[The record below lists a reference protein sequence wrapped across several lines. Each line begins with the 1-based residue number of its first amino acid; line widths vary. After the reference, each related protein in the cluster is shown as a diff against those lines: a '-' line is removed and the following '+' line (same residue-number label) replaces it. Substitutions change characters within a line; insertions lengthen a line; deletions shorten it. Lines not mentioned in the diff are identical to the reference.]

1 MNDDAIVGGGG
12 AAVGSG
18 DVFFAAVLSA
28 VGLLHFLPFVRELFA
43 TEDAALRL
51 LSVVATV
58 SEDHAFPLVGGCGT
72 SSVGGAA
79 DGVGRGALCLLDWG
93 FFFLL
98 FLLFFP
104 LLLLRVGAAPLVV
117 LFSSTLNISAAVK
130 RKSILFNTSL
140 VTTYRFFFFGWSLFK
155 YFGTR

>member
-1 MNDDAIVGGGG
+1 MNDDAVVGGGG
-12 AAVGSG
+12 AAAGSG
-18 DVFFAAVLSA
+18 DVFFAAVLDA
-28 VGLLHFLPFVRELFA
+28 VGLLRFLTFVRELFA
-43 TEDAALRL
+43 TGDAALCL

-72 SSVGGAA
+72 SSVGGA

-104 LLLLRVGAAPLVV
+104 LLLLRVGAALLVV
-117 LFSSTLNISAAVK
+117 LFSRT
-130 RKSILFNTSL
+130 
-140 VTTYRFFFFGWSLFK
+140 
-155 YFGTR
+155 